1 MFIRFDYDDR
11 RPAYQ
16 QIADEIRELIARGE
30 LVEGDSLPPVRQL
43 AGDLGINLNTVAAA
57 YRGLQDEGLISIRH
71 GVGAEVVSRKQM
83 ANNPAALRKSEDELR
98 KSLRTVLAQLALA
111 GMSRSNIMNLVTDEL
126 RGLFKGTK

>member
-1 MFIRFDYDDR
+1 
-11 RPAYQ
+11 
-16 QIADEIRELIARGE
+16 
-30 LVEGDSLPPVRQL
+30 
-43 AGDLGINLNTVAAA
+43 
-57 YRGLQDEGLISIRH
+57 
-71 GVGAEVVSRKQM
+71 VGAEVVSRKQM